1 MIIVKTNALSYGGYN
16 NNSKLLTLNTCNFTY
31 EKLDT
36 DNEKYEKYNSL
47 YSDIENYLFLSA
59 SYNST
64 IDSLNSSN
72 SLNLM
77 QEQFDFLENTTDSF
91 NDILDQLYNP
101 NKEDEPT
108 EDDSL
113 VYVNNLFIGDSRMNQ
128 MKNYGIVDSSK
139 VIYGGGYGYNWF
151 IGNGTFSASYTNAIN
166 GAIEEVKN
174 KVKKDRKCH
183 RIQDT
188 ILNK

>member
-1 MIIVKTNALSYGGYN
+1 M
-16 NNSKLLTLNTCNFTY
+16 
-31 EKLDT
+31 
-36 DNEKYEKYNSL
+36 

-113 VYVNNLFIGDSRMNQ
+113 VYVNNLFIGDSRMN
-128 MKNYGIVDSSK
+128 K
-139 VIYGGGYGYNWF
+139 
-151 IGNGTFSASYTNAIN
+151 
-166 GAIEEVKN
+166 
-174 KVKKDRKCH
+174 
-183 RIQDT
+183 
-188 ILNK
+188 

>member
-1 MIIVKTNALSYGGYN
+1 M
-16 NNSKLLTLNTCNFTY
+16 
-31 EKLDT
+31 
-36 DNEKYEKYNSL
+36 

-113 VYVNNLFIGDSRMNQ
+113 VYVNNLFID
-128 MKNYGIVDSSK
+128 
-139 VIYGGGYGYNWF
+139 
-151 IGNGTFSASYTNAIN
+151 
-166 GAIEEVKN
+166 
-174 KVKKDRKCH
+174 
-183 RIQDT
+183 
-188 ILNK
+188 